1 MISICTIFSLDD
13 KSFRLYHAKPK
24 IKVKYH
30 KHKIFIPFTIIPD
43 PANIEGFEFLSLP
56 SALYEQEPVK
66 VGYWSVN
73 KKTVPPCK
81 TGTSIQ
87 DAPTGPILT
96 ANSSGTFGVNERLAR
111 DIERSFSVAST
122 AFVFKTKL

>member
-1 MISICTIFSLDD
+1 MLISEAIESRQQHSSSRPVKPLPMISIRTIFSLDD
-13 KSFRLYHAKPK
+13 KCSRLYHTKPK

-73 KKTVPPCK
+73 KKN
-81 TGTSIQ
+81 G
-87 DAPTGPILT
+87 APLQ
-96 ANSSGTFGVNERLAR
+96 NRN
-111 DIERSFSVAST
+111 
-122 AFVFKTKL
+122 